1 MLDIAL
7 AAAARSADLLQA
19 RAGDRAALRWEEKK
33 HADFVTEVDRASEE
47 QIRAVIRDLAPE
59 ARVLGEELSPT
70 LGGTTPV
77 TDLPGIVFVADPL
90 DGTTNYLHGYPA
102 YAVSIGVIVDG
113 VLTAGVVRHAVTG
126 DSYTAI
132 VGEGAY
138 RNGERITVS
147 PITDPGRAL
156 IGTGFPFSSIE
167 CARPISTAV
176 RRHCAP
182 DGRDPS
188 RGIGRPGPRRRR
200 SGSFRRIL
208 GAQARALGHRRR
220 DPAGARVRRDRD

>member
-1 MLDIAL
+1 MPVLAHGPHADARPGAGRSPSALLDIAI
-7 AAAARSADLLQA
+7 AAAVRSSDVLQA

-47 QIRAVIRDLAPE
+47 ELRAVIRDLAPE

-70 LGGTTPV
+70 LGGSTPV
-77 TDLPGIVFVADPL
+77 ADLAGIVFVADPL

-132 VGEGAY
+132 AGEGAY
-138 RNGERITVS
+138 RNGERITVDRKS
-147 PITDPGRAL
+147 TRLNSSHYATVL
-156 IGTGFPFSSIE
+156 IS
-167 CARPISTAV
+167 RM
-176 RRHCAP
+176 
-182 DGRDPS
+182 PS
-188 RGIGRPGPRRRR
+188 
-200 SGSFRRIL
+200 
-208 GAQARALGHRRR
+208 
-220 DPAGARVRRDRD
+220 DRKSVV